1 MNADLTNQLQ
11 ADMPTQRQADT
22 PARTKLLII
31 ETTGPMASV
40 ALIDE
45 NRHIVER
52 LNDTRYSHLEE
63 LAPMI
68 GALMS
73 EHGVEAESIDA
84 VAVSRGPGSFTGIR
98 IGMVTAKALALVWQ
112 KPIVEVPS
120 LESFAY
126 HEAFRPGAL
135 VVPVLDARRS
145 QIYAG
150 AYRKTG
156 VHEVTEVIGEGAHDP
171 EAFLELLAS
180 HQQEEEVAQFCGD
193 GAGVYAQVLER
204 YAKPFS
210 FVEGAGEIQQA
221 QAAAQLAFNLW
232 RSGKAVDAA
241 SASPEYLRVSEAER
255 KRNERC
261 RK

>member
-11 ADMPTQRQADT
+11 ADMP
-22 PARTKLLII
+22 PLTKLLII

-84 VAVSRGPGSFTGIR
+84 VAVSRGPGSFTGNR
-98 IGMVTAKALALVWQ
+98 IGLVTAKALALVWQ

-150 AYRKTG
+150 AYRKTE

-171 EAFLELLAS
+171 EAFLDLLAS
-180 HQQEEEVAQFCGD
+180 RQQEGEVAQFCGD

-204 YAKPFS
+204 YAKPFV
-210 FVEGAGEIQQA
+210 FVEGAGEVQQA
-221 QAAAQLAFNLW
+221 QAAAQLALNLW

-241 SASPEYLRVSEAER
+241 AASPEYLRVSEAER